1 MNQNQ
6 QSVDKLLSAIDTIL
20 PSDKKEKI
28 IPILSENLE
37 QIKAKISTLT
47 DESINEIKKIAEEEN
62 LNRIYELLSCIK

>member
-47 DESINEIKKIAEEEN
+47 DESLNEIKKIAEEEN
-62 LNRIYELLSCIK
+62 LNRIYELISSIK